1 MFQVSNIE
9 ESIEYLK
16 KKKMISAITR
26 AEKGSVI
33 VNNDHV
39 IRVSAIPVEKVIDT
53 TAAGDLYAAGF
64 LFGIANNI
72 SLEECA
78 RYASIASSEII
89 SHFGTRSQKKLSSL
103 I

>member
-1 MFQVSNIE
+1 MFQFSNIE

-33 VNNDHV
+33 VNNDQV

-53 TAAGDLYAAGF
+53 TAA
-64 LFGIANNI
+64 
-72 SLEECA
+72 
-78 RYASIASSEII
+78 
-89 SHFGTRSQKKLSSL
+89 
-103 I
+103 